1 MFFAGI
7 DWADDHHD
15 GVVLDAAGKRVGSV
29 HVAADGLERLVAF
42 LQGVGGEEADLE
54 QLACIVE
61 TSHGLLIGALLEA
74 GLPVYPVNPDTV
86 DRHRKPSGAKTDA
99 IDAYLLARTGR
110 SD

>member
-61 TSHGLLIGALLEA
+61 TSHGPLIGALLEA

-86 DRHRKPSGAKTDA
+86 DRQRQPSGAKTDV
-99 IDAYLLARTGR
+99 IDA
-110 SD
+110 